1 MSDLTRQE
9 LCVQLRISESTVRR
23 LEAKGMPTVAD
34 KWMRSKRYNLVE
46 VRKWLRPVAPEIV
59 AAAALEP
66 PRNYYGGN
74 ARAKMLR
81 RMPPWADKKAIRAF
95 YAEAR
100 RLTVETGVLH
110 HVDHKIP
117 LVGREVSGLHVETN
131 LQVLTYIE
139 NSRKHNHFEVDA

>member
-23 LEAKGMPTVAD
+23 LEAKGMPTILIP
-34 KWMRSKRYNLVE
+34 WSRSKRYNLVA
-46 VRKWLRPVAPEIV
+46 VMRWLRPVAPEII
-59 AAAALEP
+59 AAAAMES

-74 ARAKMLR
+74 ARAKMLN
-81 RMPPWADKKAIRAF
+81 RMPPWANKKAIRVF
-95 YAEAR
+95 YEEAR

-117 LVGREVSGLHVETN
+117 LVGREVSGLHVESN
-131 LQVLTYIE
+131 LQVLTQRE
-139 NSRKHNHFEVDA
+139 NSRKHNHFEAEA